1 MSSASEKIVTGFMMF
16 IMQGELKGKTVLDA
30 ACGFGF
36 WGHMIRSLH
45 SIGGS
50 DCYLVG
56 CDIFRPYLTEV
67 KKYNPYDDF
76 VLCDVRC
83 LPFRNQALDYIIS
96 FEVLEHFDKKEGY
109 AYLKQLKSLSNNIMV
124 STPCG
129 FYPQGQIG
137 KNPFEAHKAGWQIS
151 DFKNT
156 GYSVVKTG
164 LGGELEDAFR
174 KFHLLTI
181 FQKTK
186 AILLERKWSGAIL
199 LAQIRGRA
207 FERMNRSPYLLS

>member
-1 MSSASEKIVTGFMMF
+1 MSSTSDKIVTGFMRF
-16 IMQGELKGKTVLDA
+16 IMQEDLKGKTVLDS
-30 ACGFGF
+30 ACGYGV
-36 WGHMIRSLH
+36 WGHLIRSLH
-45 SIGGS
+45 NIGGS

-56 CDIFRPYLTEV
+56 CDIWKPYLMEN

-83 LPFRNQALDYIIS
+83 LPFRNQVLDYIVS
-96 FEVLEHFDKKEGY
+96 FEVLEHFDKQEGY
-109 AYLKQLKSLSNNIMV
+109 AYLKQLKSLSNNIIV

-137 KNPFEAHKAGWQIS
+137 KNTFETHKAAWHIN

-156 GYSVVKTG
+156 GYFAVKTG

-174 KFHLLTI
+174 KFHLLSI
-181 FQKTK
+181 FQKIIVT
-186 AILLERKWSGAIL
+186 LLKRNWTGAIL
-199 LAQIRGRA
+199 LAQIK
-207 FERMNRSPYLLS
+207 E